1 MLGLH
6 ATPVPSGLAQ
16 SPLAAIR
23 LRQAPESIASFPR
36 RRLLLVDRLWP
47 DFPTH
52 VFLSCLSH
60 LAVPAV
66 DSSHSLAFDSLRR
79 VKSTTCSVCTLPLT
93 HSGRVRT
100 PWPPTACARILD
112 SSRCSVAGAA
122 LWSVWSGH
130 PFLSCSPISEWS
142 ASPSRASLP
151 LIQALRHCNRSAP
164 VSPGRLLGLQA
175 TPVPSGLAQNPLAAI
190 HLRQALESIVP
201 SLAGGYFWSTGCGPT
216 FRLTS
221 SCRASHTSRMPAVDS
236 SHSLAFD
243 SLRRVK
249 SATYSVCTL
258 PLTHSGRVRT
268 PWPPTACARLLDSS
282 RYSVAGAA
290 SGRFQV
296 RPPFPRLFTGFRVV
310 CFSLTGVLTVNPG
323 LTTLLSIT
331 LRRCRPAASSVWMLP
346 LSLQAGQYS
355 PVLPGLL
362 SSAPELVRLSSIARF
377 PSSDFQPH
385 GSQDLTGLVDAS
397 GSVTRRMLWSAYYPC
412 CFERKT
418 PRA

>member
-1 MLGLH
+1 VASPDCFLSLTAVWLAGILGLH

-23 LRQAPESIASFPR
+23 LRQAPKSLASLPR
-36 RRLLLVDRLWP
+36 GRSLLVDRSWP
-47 DFPTH
+47 DFPTR

-66 DSSHSLAFDSLRR
+66 DLSHSLAFDSLRR
-79 VKSTTCSVCTLPLT
+79 VKSTTCSVCMLPLT

-100 PWPPTACARILD
+100 PWPPTACARLPD

-122 LWSVWSGH
+122 LWSVRSGH

-175 TPVPSGLAQNPLAAI
+175 TPVPSRLAQNPLAAI
-190 HLRQALESIVP
+190 HLRQALESIASFPRGRSLLVDRSWPDFPTHVFPSCLSHLAVP
-201 SLAGGYFWSTGCGPT
+201 AI
-216 FRLTS
+216 
-221 SCRASHTSRMPAVDS
+221 DS

-258 PLTHSGRVRT
+258 PLTRSGRVRT
-268 PWPPTACARLLDSS
+268 PWPPTACARLLHSS
-282 RYSVAGAA
+282 RCSVAGAA
-290 SGRFQV
+290 SGRSGPAILASV
-296 RPPFPRLFTGFRVV
+296 VHRFP
-310 CFSLTGVLTVNPG
+310 N
-323 LTTLLSIT
+323 
-331 LRRCRPAASSVWMLP
+331 
-346 LSLQAGQYS
+346 
-355 PVLPGLL
+355 GLL
-362 SSAPELVRLSSIARF
+362 PPRGR
-377 PSSDFQPH
+377 PH
-385 GSQDLTGLVDAS
+385 
-397 GSVTRRMLWSAYYPC
+397 R
-412 CFERKT
+412 
-418 PRA
+418 